1 MLTFL
6 GMPSIIQDRPT
17 GRGVSRMKSD
27 TQQLNVEIA
36 AKLLNDLED
45 LKKRTKV
52 SKRALVEQ
60 ALRLLIEQYRT
71 MAAVYKNGVVDNQF
85 VMMVNETMK
94 QYGQAMKKL
103 A

>member
-1 MLTFL
+1 MLTSL
-6 GMPSIIQDRPT
+6 GIPSIIS
-17 GRGVSRMKSD
+17 GMKSN
-27 TQQLNVEIA
+27 TQQLNVEID
-36 AKLLNDLED
+36 AKLLSDLED

-60 ALRLLIEQYRT
+60 SLRLLIEQYRT

-103 A
+103 AQ